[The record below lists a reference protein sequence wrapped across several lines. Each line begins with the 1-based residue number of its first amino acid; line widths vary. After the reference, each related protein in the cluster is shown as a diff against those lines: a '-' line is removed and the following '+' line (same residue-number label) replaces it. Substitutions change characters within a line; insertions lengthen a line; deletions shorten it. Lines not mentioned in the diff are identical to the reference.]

1 MKTEK
6 NLKKNRHLK
15 MEMEQK
21 KDSLQEKNQSNFKIY
36 LNLNNNKSYLRVFFY
51 LTFCP
56 NEDIL
61 AYNQLFFS

>member
-1 MKTEK
+1 
-6 NLKKNRHLK
+6 

-51 LTFCP
+51 LNFYP
-56 NEDIL
+56 NEDI
-61 AYNQLFFS
+61 